1 MLSIAR
7 CREARAVAEAV
18 RARFDIGERC
28 AAHSLYR
35 AIAMM
40 ADSRHNADAADR
52 TTGRC
57 DTPPFNSLRQRQ
69 MCWGLGCWAT
79 RNAASQLHQWEEKMR
94 RVSGI
99 AALSLLVALG
109 AAAPVGAASAAE
121 QFVIG
126 VSNTHIGNSWRE
138 EFVCSIK
145 AEALASGLVSKIVL
159 ANREAGPS
167 EQIADLRTLIS
178 AGVNAIIINPS
189 DEKALN
195 GVIKQA
201 ADKGIVVVA
210 ADQPVSAP
218 EAYIVTGDQ
227 VTYAKVGAKWLFD
240 QLKGKGDVYQMRG
253 IDGAPGDTVR
263 QTGFDAVLRDYPV
276 IKVVATTFM
285 DWSNEKAAQQM
296 SAMLASGK
304 HFDGVWTSGI
314 DYTVIEAIKAAK
326 KPFVPFVGAD
336 NNGFMKQ
343 LIDYK
348 KDGLIG
354 VAVSNSPAIGA
365 AGLVVALDVLQKK
378 PRDKV
383 TTVPTAWYDNTTE
396 EGMAMLKKLYD
407 PNVAPTDPVYGPEK
421 DYGHFTAAQEKDCK
435 GPGE

>member
-1 MLSIAR
+1 VRKYLSG
-7 CREARAVAEAV
+7 V
-18 RARFDIGERC
+18 
-28 AAHSLYR
+28 
-35 AIAMM
+35 
-40 ADSRHNADAADR
+40 
-52 TTGRC
+52 
-57 DTPPFNSLRQRQ
+57 
-69 MCWGLGCWAT
+69 
-79 RNAASQLHQWEEKMR
+79 
-94 RVSGI
+94 
-99 AALSLLVALG
+99 AALALSVA
-109 AAAPVGAASAAE
+109 AWTAIPTSAGAE

-159 ANREAGPS
+159 ANREAGPA

-189 DEKALN
+189 DAKALD

-201 ADKGIVVVA
+201 AAKGVIVVA
-210 ADQPVSAP
+210 ADQPVNAP

-227 VTYAKVGAKWLFD
+227 VTYAKVGAKWLAD
-240 QLKGKGDVYQMRG
+240 QLKGKGDIYLMRG
-253 IDGAPGDTVR
+253 IDGAPGDGVR
-263 QTGFDAVLRDYPV
+263 QSGVDAVLKDNPG
-276 IKVVATTFM
+276 IKVVASTFM

-336 NNGFMKQ
+336 NNGFIKQ

-348 KDGLIG
+348 KDGLVG

-378 PRDKV
+378 PRDRV
-383 TTVPTAWYDNTTE
+383 TTVPTAYYDNTTD
-396 EGMAMLKKLYD
+396 EGVEKLKTLYD
-407 PNVAPTDPVYGPEK
+407 PNVAPTDPIYGPEK

>member
-1 MLSIAR
+1 MK
-7 CREARAVAEAV
+7 
-18 RARFDIGERC
+18 
-28 AAHSLYR
+28 
-35 AIAMM
+35 
-40 ADSRHNADAADR
+40 
-52 TTGRC
+52 
-57 DTPPFNSLRQRQ
+57 
-69 MCWGLGCWAT
+69 
-79 RNAASQLHQWEEKMR
+79 LHMS
-94 RVSGI
+94 V
-99 AALSLLVALG
+99 AALALG
-109 AAAPVGAASAAE
+109 AAVWAAGPISSASAAE

-195 GVIKQA
+195 GVIKA
-201 ADKGIVVVA
+201 AAEKGIIVVA

-227 VTYAKVGAKWLFD
+227 VTYAKVGGKWLFD
-240 QLKGKGDVYQMRG
+240 QLKGKGEVYEMRG
-253 IDGAPGDTVR
+253 IDGAPGDGVR
-263 QTGFDAVLRDYPV
+263 QSGFEAVLKDNPG

-296 SAMLASGK
+296 STMLASGK
-304 HFDGVWTSGI
+304 QFDGVWTSGI
-314 DYTVIEAIKAAK
+314 DYTVIEAMKAAH

-336 NNGFMKQ
+336 NNGFLKQ

-348 KDGLIG
+348 KDGLLG
-354 VAVSNSPAIGA
+354 VAVANSPAIGA

-378 PRDKV
+378 HRDRV
-383 TTVPTAWYDNTTE
+383 TTVPTASYDNTTD
-396 EGMAMLKKLYD
+396 EGVAKLKALYD
-407 PNVAPTDPVYGPEK
+407 PDVAPTDPVYGPEK
-421 DYGHFTAAQEKDCK
+421 DYGHFTAAQEKACK

>member
-1 MLSIAR
+1 MKYFGGVATIA
-7 CREARAVAEAV
+7 
-18 RARFDIGERC
+18 
-28 AAHSLYR
+28 L
-35 AIAMM
+35 
-40 ADSRHNADAADR
+40 
-52 TTGRC
+52 
-57 DTPPFNSLRQRQ
+57 
-69 MCWGLGCWAT
+69 
-79 RNAASQLHQWEEKMR
+79 
-94 RVSGI
+94 VS
-99 AALSLLVALG
+99 ALG
-109 AAAPVGAASAAE
+109 AFAPTTGASAAQ

-145 AEALASGLVSKIVL
+145 AEALASGLVSKLVL
-159 ANREAGPS
+159 ANREAGPA

-189 DEKALN
+189 DGTALN

-201 ADKGIVVVA
+201 ADKGIIVIS
-210 ADQPVSAP
+210 ADQPVTAP
-218 EAYIVTGDQ
+218 EAYVVTGDQ

-240 QLKGKGDVYQMRG
+240 QLKGKGDVYEMRG
-253 IDGAPGDTVR
+253 IDGTPGDTVR
-263 QTGFDAVLRDYPV
+263 QQGFDAVLKDYPG
-276 IKVVATTFM
+276 IKIVASTFM

-314 DYTVIEAIKAAK
+314 DYTVIEAIKSAH
-326 KPFVPFVGAD
+326 KPYMPFVGAD

-348 KDGLIG
+348 KDGLTG

-365 AGLVVALDVLQKK
+365 AGLVVALDLLQKK
-378 PRDKV
+378 DRPKV
-383 TTVPTAWYDNTTE
+383 TTVPTAWYDNTTDA
-396 EGMAMLKKLYD
+396 GVAALQALYD
-407 PNVAPTDPVYGPEK
+407 PSVAPTDPVYGPEK
-421 DYGHFTAAQEKDCK
+421 DYGHFTGPQEKNCK

>member
-1 MLSIAR
+1 MKHFR
-7 CREARAVAEAV
+7 
-18 RARFDIGERC
+18 
-28 AAHSLYR
+28 
-35 AIAMM
+35 
-40 ADSRHNADAADR
+40 
-52 TTGRC
+52 
-57 DTPPFNSLRQRQ
+57 
-69 MCWGLGCWAT
+69 
-79 RNAASQLHQWEEKMR
+79 
-94 RVSGI
+94 GI
-99 AALSLLVALG
+99 AALSLL
-109 AAAPVGAASAAE
+109 AATGLTAPASNASAAE

-145 AEALASGLVSKIVL
+145 AEALASGLVSKVIL

-195 GVIKQA
+195 GVIKAA

-240 QLKGKGDVYQMRG
+240 QLKGKGDVFQMRG
-253 IDGAPGDTVR
+253 IDGAPGDGVR
-263 QTGFDAVLRDYPV
+263 QTGFDAALKDSPG

-314 DYTVIEAIKAAK
+314 DYTVIEAIKAAN

-336 NNGFMKQ
+336 NNGFLKQ

-348 KDGLIG
+348 KDGLVG
-354 VAVSNSPAIGA
+354 VAVANSPAIGA

-378 PRDKV
+378 ERPHL
-383 TTVPTAWYDNTTE
+383 TQITPAMWDNTTDAGVE
-396 EGMAMLKKLYD
+396 ALKAMYD
-407 PNVAPTDPVYGPEK
+407 PNIAPTDPVYGPIPK
-421 DYGHFTAAQEKDCK
+421 FGHFTAAQEKACK

>member
-1 MLSIAR
+1 M
-7 CREARAVAEAV
+7 
-18 RARFDIGERC
+18 
-28 AAHSLYR
+28 
-35 AIAMM
+35 
-40 ADSRHNADAADR
+40 
-52 TTGRC
+52 
-57 DTPPFNSLRQRQ
+57 
-69 MCWGLGCWAT
+69 
-79 RNAASQLHQWEEKMR
+79 WEDKMKR
-94 RVSGI
+94 LSGI
-99 AALSLLVALG
+99 AVLSLL
-109 AAAPVGAASAAE
+109 AAVGTTASVGGTSAAQ

-126 VSNTHIGNSWRE
+126 VSNTHIGNAWRE
-138 EFVCSIK
+138 QLVCSIK
-145 AEALASGLVSKIVL
+145 AEAVASGLVSKVVL

-178 AGVNAIIINPS
+178 AGVNAIIVDPS

-201 ADKGIVVVA
+201 VDKGIVVVA
-210 ADQPVSAP
+210 ADQIVSAP

-227 VTYAKVGAKWLFD
+227 KTYAKVGAKWLFD

-253 IDGAPGDTVR
+253 IDGAPGDTDR
-263 QTGFDAVLRDYPV
+263 QKGFEEVLKDYPG

-314 DYTVIEAIKAAK
+314 DYTVIEAMKAAN

-336 NNGFMKQ
+336 NAGFIKQ

-348 KDGLIG
+348 KDGLVGI
-354 VAVSNSPAIGA
+354 AVSNSPAIGA

-378 PRDKV
+378 PRDRV
-383 TTVPTAWYDNTTE
+383 TVIPVAWYDNTTE
-396 EGMAMLKKLYD
+396 EGVAKLKALYD
-407 PNVAPTDPVYGPEK
+407 PNAAPVDPVYGPEK
-421 DYGHFTAAQEKDCK
+421 DYGHFTAAQEKACK